1 MRVAIWCFIICFI
14 NSLFAQPGA
23 GKDSLYIEL
32 NNKNDSFVPQTTDK
46 RKAFEKYMDL
56 VRPKSAQGGACFGNY
71 LFVGHDRNASM
82 DVYDLANRTFCGSM
96 RMQTPEPKSRC
107 HANTINF
114 GNQYY
119 QKGDEF
125 PLLYVSSGYAISKTD
140 NRSNFFVYRIT
151 KKAVR
156 KDSIVFNSELV
167 QTITIIEPGGWT
179 ECIVDNEHDAMW
191 FRYDRLSKR
200 CFLKYPV
207 PDVHQKYVELNP
219 VENPALDTIFTRDF
233 SIMKHGQGVL
243 CLESNFYIP
252 IGVPGWREEPYLAI
266 YNLEKKDYTHIV
278 NLYDVGMCN
287 RFNLRDN
294 TWEPEFFFF
303 YNGDYFLGYRS
314 AVFKL
319 DMELVKKENYFYNI
333 NYR

>member
-1 MRVAIWCFIICFI
+1 MRVVFCCFLICLCK
-14 NSLFAQPGA
+14 SLFSLPNASNDTLSVEFSNVI
-23 GKDSLYIEL
+23 DSLA
-32 NNKNDSFVPQTTDK
+32 PQTTDK
-46 RKAFEKYMDL
+46 EKAFEKYMDL
-56 VRPKSAQGGACFGNY
+56 VNPKSVQGGACFGNY
-71 LFVGHDRNASM
+71 LFVGHDRNAFM
-82 DVYDLANRTFCGSM
+82 DVYDLVNRTFCCSM

-114 GNQYY
+114 GNHYY
-119 QKGDEF
+119 KKGDEF
-125 PLLYVSSGYAISKTD
+125 PLIYVSSGYTISKTD
-140 NRSNFFVYRIT
+140 NRSNVFVYRIT

-167 QTITIIEPGGWT
+167 QTITILEPGGWT
-179 ECIVDNEHDAMW
+179 ECIIDNDHDALW

-200 CFLKYPV
+200 CFLKYQV

-219 VENPALDTIFTRDF
+219 VETSALDTIFTRDF

-243 CLESNFYIP
+243 CHDGNFYIP

-266 YNLEKKDYTHIV
+266 LNLEKKDYTHIV
-278 NLYDVGMCN
+278 NLYDVELCN

-294 TWEPEFFFF
+294 IWEPEFFFF
-303 YNGDYFLGYRS
+303 YNGDYFLGYRT

-319 DMELVKKENYFYNI
+319 NIELVKKENYFFNI